1 MKVASHYTQKDLQKA
16 FVEIGFRPGDI
27 ISLQLSLGRL
37 GMLEGA
43 SCYEEIANI
52 VIDTLLDLISGFHDN
67 NLIWT
72 GKIYLNKLDITDA
85 SIQNKKIGYML
96 QDYFL
101 FPHFNV
107 KNNLI
112 FSLPKQ
118 TRNKK
123 EQALDYLKQI
133 NMVEFSDHYPSE
145 LSGGQKAR
153 IACLRAIVSNPDALL
168 LDEPFSSLD
177 KKTMKSFQKFLF
189 DYVKKLNIPCIIVSH
204 RLVKNLDNSIELN
217 ITKFT

>member
-1 MKVASHYTQKDLQKA
+1 
-16 FVEIGFRPGDI
+16 
-27 ISLQLSLGRL
+27 
-37 GMLEGA
+37 MLEVKDITFSFDKKEKKPLIKNLSFKVKKG
-43 SCYEEIANI
+43 EILF
-52 VIDTLLDLISGFHDN
+52 VTGKSGLGKSTLLDLISGFNDS

-72 GKIYLNKLDITDA
+72 GKIYLNKLDITNT

-101 FPHFNV
+101 FPHFDV

-112 FSLPKQ
+112 FSLPKE
-118 TRNKK
+118 TKNKK
-123 EQALDYLKQI
+123 EHVLNFLREIDMI
-133 NMVEFSDHYPSE
+133 EFSNHYPSE

-153 IACLRAIVSNPDALL
+153 IACLRAVICNPDALL

-177 KKTMKSFQKFLF
+177 KTTLKSFQKFLF
-189 DYVKKLNIPCIIVSH
+189 DYIRKLNIPCVIVSH
-204 RLVKNLDNSIELN
+204 RLIKTSDFFMELN

>member
-1 MKVASHYTQKDLQKA
+1 
-16 FVEIGFRPGDI
+16 
-27 ISLQLSLGRL
+27 
-37 GMLEGA
+37 MLEVKDITFSFDKKEKKPLIKNLSFTVKKG
-43 SCYEEIANI
+43 EILFLSGKSGLGKS
-52 VIDTLLDLISGFHDN
+52 TLLDLISGFHDN

-72 GKIYLNKLDITDA
+72 GKIYLNKLDLTNV

-204 RLVKNLDNSIELN
+204 RLIKNLNNSIELK

>member
-1 MKVASHYTQKDLQKA
+1 
-16 FVEIGFRPGDI
+16 
-27 ISLQLSLGRL
+27 
-37 GMLEGA
+37 MLEVKDITFSFDKKEKKPLIKNLSFKVKKG
-43 SCYEEIANI
+43 EILFI
-52 VIDTLLDLISGFHDN
+52 SGKSGLGKSTLLDLISGFHDN

-72 GKIYLNKLDITDA
+72 GKIYLNKLDITNA

-204 RLVKNLDNSIELN
+204 RLVKNLNNSIELK

>member
-1 MKVASHYTQKDLQKA
+1 
-16 FVEIGFRPGDI
+16 
-27 ISLQLSLGRL
+27 
-37 GMLEGA
+37 MLEIKDITFSFDKKEKKPLIKNLSFKVKKG
-43 SCYEEIANI
+43 EILFI
-52 VIDTLLDLISGFHDN
+52 SGKSGLGKSTLLDLISGFHDN

-72 GKIYLNKLDITDA
+72 GKIYLNKLDITNA
-85 SIQNKKIGYML
+85 SIQNKRIGYML

-153 IACLRAIVSNPDALL
+153 IACLRAIISNPDALL

-189 DYVKKLNIPCIIVSH
+189 DFVKKLNIPCIIVSH
-204 RLVKNLDNSIELN
+204 RLVKNLNYSSELN
-217 ITKFT
+217 ITKFA

>member
-1 MKVASHYTQKDLQKA
+1 
-16 FVEIGFRPGDI
+16 
-27 ISLQLSLGRL
+27 
-37 GMLEGA
+37 MLEVKDITFSFDKKEKKPLIKNLSFKVKKG
-43 SCYEEIANI
+43 EILFI
-52 VIDTLLDLISGFHDN
+52 SGKSGLGKSTLLDLISGFHDN

-72 GKIYLNKLDITDA
+72 GKIYLNKLDITNA

-123 EQALDYLKQI
+123 EQVMNYLEQI
-133 NMVEFSDHYPSE
+133 NMVEFSNHYPSE

-153 IACLRAIVSNPDALL
+153 IACLRAIISNPNALL

-204 RLVKNLDNSIELN
+204 RLVKNLNNSTELN

>member
-1 MKVASHYTQKDLQKA
+1 
-16 FVEIGFRPGDI
+16 
-27 ISLQLSLGRL
+27 
-37 GMLEGA
+37 MLEIKDITFSFDKKEKKPLIKNLSFKVKKG
-43 SCYEEIANI
+43 EILFI
-52 VIDTLLDLISGFHDN
+52 SGKSGLGKSTLLDLISGFHDN

-72 GKIYLNKLDITDA
+72 GKMYLNKLDITNA

-204 RLVKNLDNSIELN
+204 RLVKNLNNSTGLD
-217 ITKFT
+217 ITKFK

>member
-1 MKVASHYTQKDLQKA
+1 
-16 FVEIGFRPGDI
+16 
-27 ISLQLSLGRL
+27 
-37 GMLEGA
+37 MLEIKDITFSFDKKEKKPLIKNLSFKVKKG
-43 SCYEEIANI
+43 EILFI
-52 VIDTLLDLISGFHDN
+52 SGKSGLGKSTLLDLISGFHDN

-72 GKIYLNKLDITDA
+72 GKIYLNKHDITNA

-153 IACLRAIVSNPDALL
+153 IACLRAIISNPNALL

-204 RLVKNLDNSIELN
+204 RLVKILNNSSELN
-217 ITKFT
+217 ITKFAQK

>member
-1 MKVASHYTQKDLQKA
+1 
-16 FVEIGFRPGDI
+16 
-27 ISLQLSLGRL
+27 
-37 GMLEGA
+37 MLEVKDITFSFDKKEKKPLIKNLSFTVKKG
-43 SCYEEIANI
+43 EILFI
-52 VIDTLLDLISGFHDN
+52 SGKSGLGKSTLLDLISGFHDN

-72 GKIYLNKLDITDA
+72 GKIYLNKLDITNT
-85 SIQNKKIGYML
+85 SIQNKRIGYML

-123 EQALDYLKQI
+123 EQVMNYLEQI
-133 NMVEFSDHYPSE
+133 NMVELSNHYPSE

-153 IACLRAIVSNPDALL
+153 IACLRAIISNPNALL
-168 LDEPFSSLD
+168 LDEHFSSLD
-177 KKTMKSFQKFLF
+177 KKTIKSFQKFLF

-204 RLVKNLDNSIELN
+204 RLVKNLTNSIELD

>member
-1 MKVASHYTQKDLQKA
+1 
-16 FVEIGFRPGDI
+16 
-27 ISLQLSLGRL
+27 
-37 GMLEGA
+37 MLEIKDITFSFDKKEKKPLIKNLSFKVKKG
-43 SCYEEIANI
+43 EILFI
-52 VIDTLLDLISGFHDN
+52 SGKSGLGKSTLLDLISGFHDD

-72 GKIYLNKLDITDA
+72 GKIYLNKHDITNS

-204 RLVKNLDNSIELN
+204 RLLENVNNSMELN
-217 ITKFT
+217 ITKFA

>member
-1 MKVASHYTQKDLQKA
+1 
-16 FVEIGFRPGDI
+16 
-27 ISLQLSLGRL
+27 
-37 GMLEGA
+37 MLEIKDITFSFDKKEKKPLIKNLSFKVKKG
-43 SCYEEIANI
+43 EILFI
-52 VIDTLLDLISGFHDN
+52 SGKSGLGKSTLLDLISGFHDN

-72 GKIYLNKLDITDA
+72 GKIYLNKLDITNA

-189 DYVKKLNIPCIIVSH
+189 DFVKKLNIPCIIVSH
-204 RLVKNLDNSIELN
+204 RLVKILNNSSELN
-217 ITKFT
+217 ITKFAQK

>member
-1 MKVASHYTQKDLQKA
+1 
-16 FVEIGFRPGDI
+16 
-27 ISLQLSLGRL
+27 
-37 GMLEGA
+37 MLEIKDITFSFDKKEKKPLVKNLSFKVKKG
-43 SCYEEIANI
+43 EILF
-52 VIDTLLDLISGFHDN
+52 VSGKSGLGKSTLLDLISGFYDN

-72 GKIYLNKLDITDA
+72 GKIYLNELDITNA

-112 FSLPKQ
+112 FSLPKE
-118 TRNKK
+118 TKNKK
-123 EQALDYLKQI
+123 EQVLNFLKKI
-133 NMVEFSDHYPSE
+133 DMVEYSNHYPSE

-153 IACLRAIVSNPDALL
+153 IACLRAIVSNPEALL

-177 KKTMKSFQKFLF
+177 KTTIKSFQKFLF
-189 DYVKKLNIPCIIVSH
+189 DYIKELNIPCIIVSH
-204 RLVKNLDNSIELN
+204 RLIKNLNNFIELN
-217 ITKFT
+217 ISKFT

>member
-1 MKVASHYTQKDLQKA
+1 
-16 FVEIGFRPGDI
+16 
-27 ISLQLSLGRL
+27 
-37 GMLEGA
+37 MLEVKDITFSFDKKEKKPLIKNLSFKVKKG
-43 SCYEEIANI
+43 EILFI
-52 VIDTLLDLISGFHDN
+52 SGKSGLGKSTLLDLISGFHDN

-72 GKIYLNKLDITDA
+72 GKIYLNKLDITNT
-85 SIQNKKIGYML
+85 SIQNKRIGYML

-123 EQALDYLKQI
+123 EQVMNYLEQI
-133 NMVEFSDHYPSE
+133 NMIEFSNHYPSE

-153 IACLRAIVSNPDALL
+153 IACLRAIISNPNALL

-204 RLVKNLDNSIELN
+204 RLVKNINNSLELN
-217 ITKFT
+217 ITKFAQN

>member
-1 MKVASHYTQKDLQKA
+1 
-16 FVEIGFRPGDI
+16 
-27 ISLQLSLGRL
+27 
-37 GMLEGA
+37 MLEIKDITFSFDKKVKKPLIKNLSFKVKKG
-43 SCYEEIANI
+43 EILFI
-52 VIDTLLDLISGFHDN
+52 SGKSGLGKSTLLDLISGFHDN

-72 GKIYLNKLDITDA
+72 GKIYLNKIDITNI
-85 SIQNKKIGYML
+85 SIQNKRIGYML

-123 EQALDYLKQI
+123 EQVLNYLKQI

-153 IACLRAIVSNPDALL
+153 IACLRAIISNPNALL

-177 KKTMKSFQKFLF
+177 KKTMKSFQNFLF
-189 DYVKKLNIPCIIVSH
+189 DYVKKLNVPCIIVSH
-204 RLVKNLDNSIELN
+204 RLIKNLHNSFELN
-217 ITKFT
+217 IAKFT

>member
-1 MKVASHYTQKDLQKA
+1 
-16 FVEIGFRPGDI
+16 
-27 ISLQLSLGRL
+27 
-37 GMLEGA
+37 MLEVKDITFSFDKKEKKPLIKNLSFKVKKG
-43 SCYEEIANI
+43 EILFI
-52 VIDTLLDLISGFHDN
+52 SGKSGLGKSTLLDLISGFHDN

-72 GKIYLNKLDITDA
+72 GKIYLNKLDITNA

-123 EQALDYLKQI
+123 EQVLDYLKQI

-153 IACLRAIVSNPDALL
+153 IACLRAIISNPDALL

-204 RLVKNLDNSIELN
+204 RLVKNLNNSIELN

>member
-1 MKVASHYTQKDLQKA
+1 
-16 FVEIGFRPGDI
+16 
-27 ISLQLSLGRL
+27 
-37 GMLEGA
+37 MLEIKDITFSFDKKEKKPLIKNLSFKVKKG
-43 SCYEEIANI
+43 EILFI
-52 VIDTLLDLISGFHDN
+52 SGKSGLGKSTLLDLISGFHDN

-72 GKIYLNKLDITDA
+72 GKIYLNKLDITNA

-112 FSLPKQ
+112 FSLPKK

-153 IACLRAIVSNPDALL
+153 IACLRAIISNPNALL

-177 KKTMKSFQKFLF
+177 KKTMKSFQHFLF
-189 DYVKKLNIPCIIVSH
+189 DYVKKLNIPCVIVSH
-204 RLVKNLDNSIELN
+204 RLIKNLNNSFEIN
-217 ITKFT
+217 ISKFT

>member
-1 MKVASHYTQKDLQKA
+1 
-16 FVEIGFRPGDI
+16 
-27 ISLQLSLGRL
+27 
-37 GMLEGA
+37 MLEVKDITFSFDKKEKNPLIKNLSFKVKKG
-43 SCYEEIANI
+43 EILFI
-52 VIDTLLDLISGFHDN
+52 SGKSGLGKSTLLDLISGFHDS

-72 GKIYLNKLDITDA
+72 GKIYLNKLDITNA

-123 EQALDYLKQI
+123 EQVLNYLEQI
-133 NMVEFSDHYPSE
+133 NMVEFSNHYPSE

-153 IACLRAIVSNPDALL
+153 IACLRAIISNPEALL

-177 KKTMKSFQKFLF
+177 KTTIKSFQKFLF
-189 DYVKKLNIPCIIVSH
+189 NYIKELNIPCIIASH
-204 RLVKNLDNSIELN
+204 RLIKNSNN
-217 ITKFT
+217 

>member
-1 MKVASHYTQKDLQKA
+1 
-16 FVEIGFRPGDI
+16 
-27 ISLQLSLGRL
+27 
-37 GMLEGA
+37 MLEVKDITFSFDKKEKKPLIKNLSFKVKKG
-43 SCYEEIANI
+43 EILFI
-52 VIDTLLDLISGFHDN
+52 SGKSGLGKSTLLDLISGFHDN

-72 GKIYLNKLDITDA
+72 GKIYLNKIDITNIP
-85 SIQNKKIGYML
+85 IQNKKIGYML

-118 TRNKK
+118 TKNKK
-123 EQALDYLKQI
+123 DQVMNFLEQI
-133 NMVEFSDHYPSE
+133 NMVEFLNHYPSE

-153 IACLRAIVSNPDALL
+153 IACLRAIISNPNALL

-189 DYVKKLNIPCIIVSH
+189 DFVIKLNIPCIIVSH
-204 RLVKNLDNSIELN
+204 RLIKNLNNCSELN
-217 ITKFT
+217 ITKFAQK

>member
-1 MKVASHYTQKDLQKA
+1 
-16 FVEIGFRPGDI
+16 
-27 ISLQLSLGRL
+27 
-37 GMLEGA
+37 MLEIKDITFSFDKKEKKPLIKNLSFKVKKG
-43 SCYEEIANI
+43 EILFI
-52 VIDTLLDLISGFHDN
+52 SGKSGLGKSTLLDLISGFHDN

-72 GKIYLNKLDITDA
+72 GKIYLNKLDITNA

-112 FSLPKQ
+112 FSLPKK

-189 DYVKKLNIPCIIVSH
+189 DYVKNLNIPCVIVSH
-204 RLVKNLDNSIELN
+204 RLVKNLNNSMELN

>member
-1 MKVASHYTQKDLQKA
+1 
-16 FVEIGFRPGDI
+16 
-27 ISLQLSLGRL
+27 
-37 GMLEGA
+37 MLEIKDITFSFDKKEKKPLIKNLSFKVKKG
-43 SCYEEIANI
+43 EILFI
-52 VIDTLLDLISGFHDN
+52 SGKSGLGKSTLLDLISGFHDN

-72 GKIYLNKLDITDA
+72 GKIYLNKLDITNV

-123 EQALDYLKQI
+123 EHALDYLKKI

-153 IACLRAIVSNPDALL
+153 IACLRAIVSNPDVLL

-204 RLVKNLDNSIELN
+204 RLVKNLNNSMELN
-217 ITKFT
+217 ITKFA

>member
-1 MKVASHYTQKDLQKA
+1 
-16 FVEIGFRPGDI
+16 
-27 ISLQLSLGRL
+27 
-37 GMLEGA
+37 MLEIKDITFSFDKKEKKPLIKNLSFKVKKG
-43 SCYEEIANI
+43 EILFI
-52 VIDTLLDLISGFHDN
+52 SGKSGLGKSTLLDLISGFHDN

-72 GKIYLNKLDITDA
+72 GKIYLNKLDITNA

-101 FPHFNV
+101 FPHFNI

-123 EQALDYLKQI
+123 EQALDYLKKI

-153 IACLRAIVSNPDALL
+153 IACLRAIISNPDALL

-189 DYVKKLNIPCIIVSH
+189 DYVKKLNIPCVIVSH
-204 RLVKNLDNSIELN
+204 GLVKNLNNSMELN
-217 ITKFT
+217 ITKFA

>member
-1 MKVASHYTQKDLQKA
+1 
-16 FVEIGFRPGDI
+16 
-27 ISLQLSLGRL
+27 
-37 GMLEGA
+37 MLEIKDITFSFDKKEKKPLIKNLSFKVKKG
-43 SCYEEIANI
+43 EILFI
-52 VIDTLLDLISGFHDN
+52 SGKSGLGKSTLLDLISGFHDN

-72 GKIYLNKLDITDA
+72 GKIYLNKIDITNI
-85 SIQNKKIGYML
+85 SIQNKRIGYML

-123 EQALDYLKQI
+123 EQALDYLEQI

-189 DYVKKLNIPCIIVSH
+189 DYVKKLNIPCVIVSH
-204 RLVKNLDNSIELN
+204 KLVKNLNNSMELN

>member
-1 MKVASHYTQKDLQKA
+1 
-16 FVEIGFRPGDI
+16 
-27 ISLQLSLGRL
+27 
-37 GMLEGA
+37 MLEIKDITFSFDKKEKKPLIKNLSFKVKKG
-43 SCYEEIANI
+43 EILFI
-52 VIDTLLDLISGFHDN
+52 SGKSGLGKSTLLDLISGFHDN

-72 GKIYLNKLDITDA
+72 GKIYLNKLDITNT
-85 SIQNKKIGYML
+85 SIQNKRIGYML

-123 EQALDYLKQI
+123 EQVMNYLEQI
-133 NMVEFSDHYPSE
+133 NMVEFSNHYPSE

-153 IACLRAIVSNPDALL
+153 IACLRAIISNPNALL

-177 KKTMKSFQKFLF
+177 KKTMKSFQNFLF
-189 DYVKKLNIPCIIVSH
+189 DYVKKLNIPCVIVSH
-204 RLVKNLDNSIELN
+204 RLIKNLHNSFELN
-217 ITKFT
+217 MTKFK

>member
-1 MKVASHYTQKDLQKA
+1 
-16 FVEIGFRPGDI
+16 
-27 ISLQLSLGRL
+27 
-37 GMLEGA
+37 MLEIKDITFSFDKKEKKPLIKNLSFKVKKG
-43 SCYEEIANI
+43 EILFI
-52 VIDTLLDLISGFHDN
+52 SGKSGLGKSTLLDLISGFHDD

-72 GKIYLNKLDITDA
+72 GKIYLNKHDITNA

-112 FSLPKQ
+112 FSLPKK

-177 KKTMKSFQKFLF
+177 KKTMDSFQNFLF
-189 DYVKKLNIPCIIVSH
+189 DSIKKLNIPCVIVSH
-204 RLVKNLDNSIELN
+204 RLINNLNNYLELN

>member
-1 MKVASHYTQKDLQKA
+1 
-16 FVEIGFRPGDI
+16 
-27 ISLQLSLGRL
+27 
-37 GMLEGA
+37 MLEVKDITFSFDKKEKKPLIKNLSFTVKKG
-43 SCYEEIANI
+43 EILFI
-52 VIDTLLDLISGFHDN
+52 SGKSGLGKSTLLDLISGFHDN

-85 SIQNKKIGYML
+85 SIENKKIGYML

-153 IACLRAIVSNPDALL
+153 IACLRAIISNPDALL

-189 DYVKKLNIPCIIVSH
+189 DYVKKINIPCIIVSH
-204 RLVKNLDNSIELN
+204 RLVKNLNNSIELK
-217 ITKFT
+217 IPKFT

>member
-1 MKVASHYTQKDLQKA
+1 
-16 FVEIGFRPGDI
+16 
-27 ISLQLSLGRL
+27 
-37 GMLEGA
+37 MLEVKDITFSFDKKEKKPLIKNLSFTVKKG
-43 SCYEEIANI
+43 EILFI
-52 VIDTLLDLISGFHDN
+52 SGKSGRGKSTLLDLISGFHDN

-72 GKIYLNKLDITDA
+72 GKIYLNKIDITNI
-85 SIQNKKIGYML
+85 SIQNKRIGYML

-123 EQALDYLKQI
+123 EQVLNYLKQI
-133 NMVEFSDHYPSE
+133 NMAEFSEHYPSE

-153 IACLRAIVSNPDALL
+153 IACLRAIISNPEALL

-177 KKTMKSFQKFLF
+177 KTTIKSFQKFLF
-189 DYVKKLNIPCIIVSH
+189 DYIRGFNIPCIIVSH
-204 RLVKNLDNSIELN
+204 RLIKNLNNFIELN
-217 ITKFT
+217 ISKFT

>member
-1 MKVASHYTQKDLQKA
+1 
-16 FVEIGFRPGDI
+16 
-27 ISLQLSLGRL
+27 
-37 GMLEGA
+37 MLEIKDITFSFDKKEKKPLIKNLSFKVKKG
-43 SCYEEIANI
+43 EILFI
-52 VIDTLLDLISGFHDN
+52 SGKSGLGKSTLLDLISGFHDN

-72 GKIYLNKLDITDA
+72 GKIYLNKHDITNA

-112 FSLPKQ
+112 FSLPKK

-153 IACLRAIVSNPDALL
+153 IACLRAIISNPNALL

-177 KKTMKSFQKFLF
+177 KKTMKSFQHFLF
-189 DYVKKLNIPCIIVSH
+189 DYVKKLNIPCVIVSH
-204 RLVKNLDNSIELN
+204 RLIKNLNNSFEIN
-217 ITKFT
+217 ISKFT

>member
-1 MKVASHYTQKDLQKA
+1 
-16 FVEIGFRPGDI
+16 
-27 ISLQLSLGRL
+27 
-37 GMLEGA
+37 MLEVKDITFSFDKKEKKPLIKNLSFKVKKG
-43 SCYEEIANI
+43 EILFI
-52 VIDTLLDLISGFHDN
+52 SGKSGLGKSTLLDLISGFHDN

-72 GKIYLNKLDITDA
+72 GKIYLNKLDITNA

-204 RLVKNLDNSIELN
+204 RLIKNLKNSIRLD
-217 ITKFT
+217 ITKFK

>member
-1 MKVASHYTQKDLQKA
+1 
-16 FVEIGFRPGDI
+16 
-27 ISLQLSLGRL
+27 
-37 GMLEGA
+37 MLEVKDITFSFDKKEKKPLIKNLSFKVKKG
-43 SCYEEIANI
+43 EILFI
-52 VIDTLLDLISGFHDN
+52 SGKSGLGKSTLLDLISGFHDN
-67 NLIWT
+67 NLIWS
-72 GKIYLNKLDITDA
+72 GKIYLNKLDITNA

-153 IACLRAIVSNPDALL
+153 IACLRAIISNPNALL

-177 KKTMKSFQKFLF
+177 KKTMKSFQHFLF
-189 DYVKKLNIPCIIVSH
+189 DYVKKLNIPCVIVSH
-204 RLVKNLDNSIELN
+204 RLIKNLNNSFEIN
-217 ITKFT
+217 ISKFT

>member
-1 MKVASHYTQKDLQKA
+1 
-16 FVEIGFRPGDI
+16 
-27 ISLQLSLGRL
+27 
-37 GMLEGA
+37 MLEIKDITFSFDKKEKKPLIKNLSFRVKKG
-43 SCYEEIANI
+43 EILFI
-52 VIDTLLDLISGFHDN
+52 SGKSGLGKSTLLDLISGFHDN

-72 GKIYLNKLDITDA
+72 GKIYLNKHDITNA

-123 EQALDYLKQI
+123 ELVLNYLKQI
-133 NMVEFSDHYPSE
+133 NMLEFSDHYPSE

-153 IACLRAIVSNPDALL
+153 IACLRAIISNPNALL

-189 DYVKKLNIPCIIVSH
+189 DYVRELNIPCIIVSH
-204 RLVKNLDNSIELN
+204 RLIKNSNNMIELN

>member
-1 MKVASHYTQKDLQKA
+1 
-16 FVEIGFRPGDI
+16 
-27 ISLQLSLGRL
+27 
-37 GMLEGA
+37 MLEIKDITFSFDKKEKKPLVKNLSFKVKKG
-43 SCYEEIANI
+43 EILF
-52 VIDTLLDLISGFHDN
+52 VSGKSGLGKSTLLDLISGFHDN

-72 GKIYLNKLDITDA
+72 GKIYLNKLDISNV

-112 FSLPKQ
+112 FSLPKE
-118 TRNKK
+118 TKNKK
-123 EQALDYLKQI
+123 EHALNFLKKI
-133 NMVEFSDHYPSE
+133 DMVKFSNHFPSE

-153 IACLRAIVSNPDALL
+153 IACLRAVISNPEALL

-177 KKTMKSFQKFLF
+177 KTTVKSFQQFLF
-189 DYVKKLNIPCIIVSH
+189 DYVKELNIPCIIVSH
-204 RLVKNLDNSIELN
+204 RFIKNINNFIELN
-217 ITKFT
+217 ISKFT

>member
-1 MKVASHYTQKDLQKA
+1 
-16 FVEIGFRPGDI
+16 
-27 ISLQLSLGRL
+27 
-37 GMLEGA
+37 MLEVKDITFSFDKKEKKPLIKNLSFKVKKG
-43 SCYEEIANI
+43 EILFI
-52 VIDTLLDLISGFHDN
+52 SGKSGLGKSTLLDLISGFHDN

-153 IACLRAIVSNPDALL
+153 IACLRAIVSNPNALL

-204 RLVKNLDNSIELN
+204 RLVKNLDNSIEFN

>member
-1 MKVASHYTQKDLQKA
+1 
-16 FVEIGFRPGDI
+16 
-27 ISLQLSLGRL
+27 
-37 GMLEGA
+37 MLEVKDITFSFDKKEKKPLIKNLSFKVKKG
-43 SCYEEIANI
+43 EILFI
-52 VIDTLLDLISGFHDN
+52 SGKSGLGKSTLLDLISGFHDN

-72 GKIYLNKLDITDA
+72 GKIYLNKLDITNT
-85 SIQNKKIGYML
+85 SIQNKRIGYML

-118 TRNKK
+118 TKNKK
-123 EQALDYLKQI
+123 EQVMNYLEQI
-133 NMVEFSDHYPSE
+133 NMVEFSNHYPSE

-153 IACLRAIVSNPDALL
+153 IACLRAIISNPNALL

-189 DYVKKLNIPCIIVSH
+189 DYVRESNIPCIIVSH
-204 RLVKNLDNSIELN
+204 RLIKNLNNIIELN
-217 ITKFT
+217 IAKFT

>member
-1 MKVASHYTQKDLQKA
+1 
-16 FVEIGFRPGDI
+16 
-27 ISLQLSLGRL
+27 
-37 GMLEGA
+37 MLEIKDITFSFDKKEKKPLIKNLSFKVKKG
-43 SCYEEIANI
+43 EILFI
-52 VIDTLLDLISGFHDN
+52 SGKSGLGKSTLLDLISGFHDN
-67 NLIWT
+67 NLIWS
-72 GKIYLNKLDITDA
+72 GKIYLNKLDITNA

-123 EQALDYLKQI
+123 EQVLNYLKQI

-153 IACLRAIVSNPDALL
+153 IACLRAIISNPNALL

-189 DYVKKLNIPCIIVSH
+189 DYVRELNIPCIIVSH
-204 RLVKNLDNSIELN
+204 RLIKNLNNIIELN
-217 ITKFT
+217 IAKFT

>member
-1 MKVASHYTQKDLQKA
+1 
-16 FVEIGFRPGDI
+16 
-27 ISLQLSLGRL
+27 
-37 GMLEGA
+37 MLEIKDITFSFDKKEKKPLIKNLSFKVKKG
-43 SCYEEIANI
+43 EILFI
-52 VIDTLLDLISGFHDN
+52 SGKSGLGKSTLLDLISGFHDN

-72 GKIYLNKLDITDA
+72 GKIYLNKLDITNA

-112 FSLPKQ
+112 FSLPKK

-177 KKTMKSFQKFLF
+177 KKTIKSFQKFLF

-204 RLVKNLDNSIELN
+204 RLVENLNNSMELN

>member
-1 MKVASHYTQKDLQKA
+1 
-16 FVEIGFRPGDI
+16 
-27 ISLQLSLGRL
+27 
-37 GMLEGA
+37 MLEIKDITFSFDKKEKKPLIKNLSFKVKKG
-43 SCYEEIANI
+43 EILFI
-52 VIDTLLDLISGFHDN
+52 SGKSGLGKSTLLDLISGFHDN

-118 TRNKK
+118 TKNKK

-189 DYVKKLNIPCIIVSH
+189 DYVKNLNIPCVIVSH
-204 RLVKNLDNSIELN
+204 RLVKNLNNSIELN